1 MVKNRQPWRIKIG
14 FFNMTIPCLIIFLDE
29 SYYCS
34 ASTMLSNFIAQLYA
48 NDKSTE
54 GNKEL
59 SFSFLNVLSVF
70 SLNITFSTG
79 LYISFFV

>member
-1 MVKNRQPWRIKIG
+1 MVKNRQPWRIKTD
-14 FFNMTIPCLIIFLDE
+14 FFNMTIPCLVIFLDE

-54 GNKEL
+54 GDKEL
-59 SFSFLNVLSVF
+59 FSFLNVLSVF
-70 SLNITFSTG
+70 SLNIKFSTG